1 MKKILNKIK
10 EYLNKRY
17 MENLK
22 KNMIKE
28 DPFIYK

>member
-1 MKKILNKIK
+1 MKKIINKIK